1 VVSASNPSSITA
13 RSNIAKYSRTSVML
27 SRSRCARNGARM
39 SSRSREREAG
49 GQRQGGHILLSLA
62 GEELVRAC

>member
-1 VVSASNPSSITA
+1 
-13 RSNIAKYSRTSVML
+13 ML